1 MGIGAIVRRMFGRH
15 ERFVSELWRAGFVN
29 LDDFVEQVRDWV
41 PDPQRI
47 LEVGCGEGA
56 GTERLAAAYPKA
68 LILAIDIAPNLGRLY
83 AGPSDNVNFRQ
94 VAVTDLAKTHAA
106 TFDLIVM
113 CDVLHHIPEQL
124 RLDVI
129 ASTRTMLAPGGSFVC
144 KDWTRTATL
153 VHWIAYAADRWLTGD
168 RIRYATVPEAEALFT
183 GSFGP
188 SLVRARTTIRPWR
201 NNFALLLRPSA

>member
-188 SLVRARTTIRPWR
+188 SPVRARTTIRPWR